1 MRNYPQAKLSNI
13 KPITIYLILIVL
25 VFGTSLYKII
35 KVKNNSHFNPSSP
48 GSLYYAEAAFQYRY
62 AEIIAK
68 GGKNIL
74 HTLKNDRFVQ
84 YPETINVFK
93 YYTIMMEFFYG
104 FLYRIFNLGLPFNL
118 FFIYTN
124 SFFSSLLLIMVFL
137 ITKKLFKNDLVSL
150 GAVLY
155 YITTPASY
163 LRTAAGSFLQEDFAL
178 VFLLLSAWL
187 IMMQLDAKSNPLLSC
202 ITGLAIVFSLS
213 SWHFSHFIYIC
224 MLPFFFWIFAQRP
237 NLLKNFSYAFLI
249 IFLAGFFIPVL
260 KTSVFLTS
268 ILMCGLYALLIAYF
282 LKKFTKKPSSRLVLT
297 LFIFTILLGTRNI
310 TGLYEPAYSHV
321 FDMFF
326 EKLKFL
332 LKKPDNPML
341 LSFSARQLWE
351 SAFNSPTPGEIWWF
365 GKLAFPLGIIG
376 SFFLLWSE
384 RKKPNS
390 GTFIASLSIILFL
403 LSIMAKRILVVCAP
417 FVAVELWGCAIYRDK
432 TIAFGDNSS
441 RQVISG
447 IMRDDPASL
456 FKQGAGKVRFL
467 SGFRKVFYTF
477 LYHHHKK
484 NYLKIGL
491 YSLVI
496 LNALGLNLEPIE
508 GGRFTPAS
516 YSELFTWI
524 NSNTQ
529 PTDAFVAH
537 IHLSPMVLLNTGR
550 PEVLHP
556 KFENLPIRKKY
567 EELIMSMYNED
578 ERNLFE
584 FCKKNKAKYL
594 IYDWGFFIT
603 DGKDSMRYL
612 GGAVPDISEKAMAAR
627 LHFSSPELKHF
638 KPLFRNSAF
647 IIYGVVENAD
657 SEIKKMPYSP
667 IYDHALYT
675 KENGFYKHTRQTY
688 DELIIPYA
696 EKVNHSSF
704 LLNSQEAFIV
714 VDILEPVVKKIPR
727 GSEGIF
733 VLGQAYVQLKQYEK
747 AEKLLK
753 DYLNLLKLRDDLVT
767 EPLSAKISELLA
779 DVLYYQGRYDES
791 FDALNDCLKLPSHS
805 ADVYKKLGILSQ
817 LDQKQE
823 QAEQYFQ
830 QYKEYQDRK

>member
-93 YYTIMMEFFYG
+93 YETIMMEFFYG
-104 FLYRIFNLGLPFNL
+104 SLYRICNLGLPFNL
-118 FFIYTN
+118 FLIYAN
-124 SFFSSLLLIMVFL
+124 SFFSSLSLIMVFL
-137 ITKKLFKNDLVSL
+137 IAKRLFKNDLISL
-150 GAVLY
+150 GATLY

-163 LRTAAGSFLQEDFAL
+163 LRIAAGSFLREDFAL
-178 VFLLLSAWL
+178 VFLLLSVWL
-187 IMMQLDAKSNPLLSC
+187 IMMQLDAKSNPLLSS

-237 NLLKNFSYAFLI
+237 NLLKNFSCVFLMV
-249 IFLAGFFIPVL
+249 FLAGFFMPVL

-297 LFIFTILLGTRNI
+297 LFMFIILLGVRNI
-310 TGLYEPAYSHV
+310 SGFYETAYSHV
-321 FDMFF
+321 FDMFI

-351 SAFNSPTPGEIWWF
+351 SAFNSPTPEEIWWL

-390 GTFIASLSIILFL
+390 GTFIATLSIILFL

-417 FVAVELWGCAIYRDK
+417 FVAVALWGCAIYGDK
-432 TIAFGDNSS
+432 KIAFGDNSS
-441 RQVISG
+441 RQVILG
-447 IMRDDPASL
+447 IRRDPASL
-456 FKQGAGKVRFL
+456 FKQRAGKVRFL

-477 LYHHHKK
+477 PYHKK

-508 GGRFTPAS
+508 GGRFTPTS

-603 DGKDSMRYL
+603 DGKDSIRYL

-627 LHFSSPELKHF
+627 LHFSSAELKHF

-647 IIYGVVENAD
+647 IIYEVVENAD

-667 IYDHALYT
+667 IYDPALYT
-675 KENGFYKHTRQTY
+675 KEKGFYKHTRQAY

-696 EKVNHSSF
+696 EKVNRSSF
-704 LLNSQEAFIV
+704 LLNSGEAFMV

-733 VLGQAYVQLKQYEK
+733 VLGQAYIQLKQYEK

-753 DYLNLLKLRDDLVT
+753 DYLSLLKLREDLAI
-767 EPLSAKISELLA
+767 EPLRAKILELLA
-779 DVLYYQGRYDES
+779 DALYFRGQYKES
-791 FDALNDCLKLPSHS
+791 SDTLNDCLKLPSHS

-830 QYKEYQDRK
+830 QYKQYQDKK